1 MALGTLGGLAVLVGS
16 ELLVT
21 GGVQVETERPGVRV
35 VSSGFPAERQE
46 GRHDGPQF

>member
-1 MALGTLGGLAVLVGS
+1 MALGTGGLAVLVGS

-21 GGVQVETERPGVRV
+21 GGVQVETECPGVRV
-35 VSSGFPAERQE
+35 VSSGFPSERQE